1 MRGVLCLL
9 YSAFVVVCDDVFV
22 WSKGCPWRVAIEL
35 CVVGVVLVYRGCA
48 SNCGASKCRFGVVN
62 ILLFVCDWRSWFV
75 FGVC

>member
-22 WSKGCPWRVAIEL
+22 WSKGCSWRVAIEL

-48 SNCGASKCRFGVVN
+48 SICGVSKCRFGVVY

>member
-1 MRGVLCLL
+1 MRGGLCLL

-48 SNCGASKCRFGVVN
+48 SNCGVSKCRFGVVY
-62 ILLFVCDWRSWFV
+62 IFLFVCDWRSWFV
-75 FGVC
+75 FVVC